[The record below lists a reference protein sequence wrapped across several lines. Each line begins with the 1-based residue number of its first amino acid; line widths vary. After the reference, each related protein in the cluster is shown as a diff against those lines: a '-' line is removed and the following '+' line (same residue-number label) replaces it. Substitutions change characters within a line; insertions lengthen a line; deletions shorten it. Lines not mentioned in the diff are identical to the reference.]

1 RAFVD
6 RSLRSAIACGVVSGI
21 GFLARPEVA
30 LVPVALSAAFGWRW
44 IRETIAPLRNSTWES
59 RRGGNVSLLSGKE
72 LRSSRQGAHA
82 PRSPGLR
89 HRPAWAPGHVS
100 LAGAWIG
107 LGLIVGYYA
116 LIKGEVS
123 EKLAVRHSASVSTPS
138 VAIPSR
144 GHVLMPGMNAGEWD
158 FSAKEESGNPSR
170 LPPGRALGL
179 FLCSWAESLG
189 WIGAVLAILGAVRVR
204 SGPGRTLV
212 ACYLGLFG
220 VILVRHASMLGYL
233 SGRHVL
239 SLALLCTPWAASG
252 LRAVGL
258 RLSGWM
264 NLELKRARRLRI
276 GFALAA
282 VVFASMIQLRPA
294 HASRWGYQEA
304 GLWISRHAGAGEAV
318 LDTRGWAAFVAD
330 QPSYDYWHVR
340 QALTDS
346 RLTYIVV
353 D

>member
-1 RAFVD
+1 MASRPRFPGRGLD
-6 RSLRSAIACGVVSGI
+6 R
-21 GFLARPEVA
+21 
-30 LVPVALSAAFGWRW
+30 LS
-44 IRETIAPLRNSTWES
+44 
-59 RRGGNVSLLSGKE
+59 
-72 LRSSRQGAHA
+72 
-82 PRSPGLR
+82 
-89 HRPAWAPGHVS
+89 
-100 LAGAWIG
+100 
-107 LGLIVGYYA
+107 GLIVGFYA

-138 VAIPSR
+138 VTIPSG
-144 GHVLMPGMNAGEWD
+144 GHVLMPGMNADEWD

-170 LPPGRALGL
+170 LPPARALGL
-179 FLCSWAESLG
+179 FLSSWAESLG
-189 WIGAVLAILGAVRVR
+189 WIGALLAILGAVRVR
-204 SGPGRTLV
+204 SGPGRTLA

-220 VILVRHASMLGYL
+220 LILVRHASMFGYL

-239 SLALLCTPWAASG
+239 SLALLSTPWAAAG
-252 LRAVGL
+252 LRAVGG

-264 NLELKRARRLRI
+264 NLEPKRARRLRI

-282 VVFASMIQLRPA
+282 VAIASMIQLRPA
-294 HASRWGYQEA
+294 HASRWGYREA

-346 RLTYIVV
+346 NLTYIVV
-353 D
+353 DRDELEAQSPRAKSLQNLLDRTSRLVASFPSRAGGTSRDVLVYRFQRPSEWEVRLP